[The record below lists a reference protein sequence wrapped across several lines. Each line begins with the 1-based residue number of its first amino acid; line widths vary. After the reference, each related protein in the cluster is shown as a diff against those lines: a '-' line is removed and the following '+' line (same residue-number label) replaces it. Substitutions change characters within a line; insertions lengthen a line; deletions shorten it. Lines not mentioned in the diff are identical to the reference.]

1 MVIIGAII
9 SIFPIIIAPKQMN
22 PVTIVIFLRFFL
34 IILKQGKSIS
44 SEIAYNNLEDIAKQ
58 NNPKNQNVQ

>member
-1 MVIIGAII
+1 
-9 SIFPIIIAPKQMN
+9 MN